1 MTLVVFLCGLAS
13 ALCHAV
19 WNALA
24 RTKPDPAPIMM
35 AVVVVNG
42 LISLPGL
49 AVAGLPP
56 TASWGWLAAGTVFNV
71 MTVRALMEAYRRIPF
86 ALAYPLVRGIA
97 PLFVTAIGL
106 FVLGDVPTP
115 IAGAGVFAVSL
126 AVMML
131 AASARGG
138 KADRTGLLLAFV
150 AGLSNAAFVLTDARG
165 ARIGDAPSAYAFAQ
179 AAVSGAALWLVGRWE
194 GSNPLAALRSQ
205 TGFVLLCSTISMSG
219 YLFALYGLAHGPA
232 GAVSALR
239 ETSIFI
245 GVLLAAL
252 MLKERVGPLRW
263 TAALIAL
270 GGVLMIRIG

>member
-1 MTLVVFLCGLAS
+1 MSLLVFLCGLAS

-24 RTKPDPAPIMM
+24 RSRPDPAPIMM

-42 LISLPGL
+42 AISVPGL
-49 AVAGLPP
+49 VVAGLPA
-56 TASWGWLAAGTVFNV
+56 TDAWGWIAAGTVFNV

-106 FVLGDVPTP
+106 FLLGDVPTP
-115 IAGAGVFAVSL
+115 IAGAGVVAVSI

-138 KADRTGLLLAFV
+138 KADKKGLLLAFA

-165 ARIGDAPSAYAFAQ
+165 ARLGDPFAYAFGQ
-179 AAVSGAALWLVGRWE
+179 AAVSGVVLWLVGRWE
-194 GSNPLAALRSQ
+194 GGRPLSALRTQ
-205 TGFVLLCSTISMSG
+205 TGIVLVCSTISMGG

-245 GVLLAAL
+245 GVLLAAV
-252 MLKERVGPLRW
+252 MLKERVGLLRW
-263 TAALIAL
+263 AAALTAL
-270 GGVLMIRIG
+270 GGVVLIRLG